1 MRKISDTYNV
11 SRETFSK
18 LELYH
23 ESLLEWQN
31 KFNLVSKN
39 SIEDAWN
46 RHFIDSIQL
55 VKYIPENAKTL
66 LDMGSGAG
74 FPGMVLAILFN
85 DKTSYL
91 KTTLVE
97 SINKKTLYLNHV
109 KDITST
115 NVEIINGRVE
125 QIKNRKFDVISSRA
139 MTSLVD
145 LLGYAYPLLNKKGVC
160 VFPKGKSWSEE
171 IKISKNKWNF
181 DFEAFDSETSK
192 EGKILL
198 IKNLVLRG
206 TK

>member
-23 ESLLEWQN
+23 DSLLEWQN

-39 SIEDAWN
+39 SIDDAWN

-74 FPGMVLAILFN
+74 FPGMVLAILFS
-85 DKTSYL
+85 DKTPYL

-109 KDITST
+109 KEITST
-115 NVEIINGRVE
+115 DVEIINGRVE
-125 QIKNRKFDVISSRA
+125 QIKNRKFDVVSSRA

-145 LLGYAYPLLNKKGVC
+145 LLEYAYPLSNKKGVC
-160 VFPKGKSWSEE
+160 IFPQGKRWNEE
-171 IKISKNKWNF
+171 IKVAKNKWNF
-181 DFEAFDSETSK
+181 DFEAFDSETSE

-198 IKNLVLRG
+198 IKNLILRG
-206 TK
+206 KK

>member
-39 SIEDAWN
+39 SIDDAWN

-55 VKYIPENAKTL
+55 FKYIPGNAKNL

-85 DKTSYL
+85 DKTPYL

-109 KDITST
+109 KEITST
-115 NVEIINGRVE
+115 DVEIINGRVE
-125 QIKNRKFDVISSRA
+125 QIKNRKFDVVSSRA

-145 LLGYAYPLLNKKGVC
+145 LLEYAYPLLNKKGVC
-160 VFPKGKSWSEE
+160 VFPKGKSWNEE
-171 IKISKNKWNF
+171 IKVAKNKWNF
-181 DFEAFDSETSK
+181 DFEAFDSETSE

-206 TK
+206 KK